1 MNDWM
6 KIFWITLRILGKSG
20 WEIYDKF
27 GSFLFSFSPFPLSL
41 HSIQRSFCKVILLL
55 KEFILFVSQL
65 SWRIQT
71 SSFWV
76 LPVYESYDFLI
87 QVTHKSSLSS
97 LLNVLSLF
105 FIANGFLNIPFST
118 HFYLVGFNSVHE
130 VLLTWLWCTPSIC
143 MQNQGFYLHDVNQ
156 LPVTNTVH

>member
-41 HSIQRSFCKVILLL
+41 YSIQRSFCNFTVEGIHSLCFSVVMEDSDLFLLSTAC
-55 KEFILFVSQL
+55 I
-65 SWRIQT
+65 
-71 SSFWV
+71 WV
-76 LPVYESYDFLI
+76 LRLFDPSDTQIFFEQPSQCLI
-87 QVTHKSSLSS
+87 TY
-97 LLNVLSLF
+97 F

-118 HFYLVGFNSVHE
+118 HFYLVEFNSVHE
-130 VLLTWLWCTPSIC
+130 VLLTWLSCTPSIC

-156 LPVTNTVH
+156 LPVTNTAH